1 MSDDEREIAEDPP
14 APDANTPVTQT
25 QFKALMDTLQL
36 ERTYPRK
43 RLVSEICFLSTYAH
57 AHTLLHNGFFLSLHL
72 SCHHYI
78 TKMNIIMISK
88 KFIPS
93 AVVVAAVASILPY
106 LLVLLSKRTKYR
118 DSLDYRYES
127 SSLEQ

>member
-1 MSDDEREIAEDPP
+1 MA
-14 APDANTPVTQT
+14 
-25 QFKALMDTLQL
+25 
-36 ERTYPRK
+36 
-43 RLVSEICFLSTYAH
+43 
-57 AHTLLHNGFFLSLHL
+57 SLYL

-93 AVVVAAVASILPY
+93 AVVFAAVASILPY
-106 LLVLLSKRTKYR
+106 LLVLLSKHTKYR